1 MVSRE
6 GYPLCLLKLCWFD
19 FSSSSS
25 SSPRSCGATRGQ
37 GAGTLRRARCPLA
50 LPGRWAVRRGP
61 PGRTCHSPR
70 SRARR
75 ERGRGGGASFL
86 SETYGIRQEFGPPR
100 FKKTNKGKI
109 VREGPPRAAGPPHC
123 PPHSPSGRP
132 GSPGGGGP
140 RGWGRGGLPRVVPGG
155 LSCPGPRPA
164 CHPPLPGDEEAAGR
178 QGEEGASGGGL

>member
-1 MVSRE
+1 MI
-6 GYPLCLLKLCWFD
+6 F
-19 FSSSSS
+19 FSFSF
-25 SSPRSCGATRGQ
+25 SPRSCRWPSAPGLQGDARAGSREPGLSAAPGAHSPCPA
-37 GAGTLRRARCPLA
+37 AGLRAA
-50 LPGRWAVRRGP
+50 G
-61 PGRTCHSPR
+61 HSPR

-132 GSPGGGGP
+132 GSPGGGGT
-140 RGWGRGGLPRVVPGG
+140 RGWGGSPGWSPVG
-155 LSCPGPRPA
+155 FPASGPRPA
-164 CHPPLPGDEEAAGR
+164 CYPSLPGDEEAPGR
-178 QGEEGASGGGL
+178 RERRMPLGWLTVEEPPPPQESF